1 MELAKKG
8 GPENDNINNN
18 NNSSSQN
25 GEDESELSPGDKGDI
40 SKALK
45 KVAIKG
51 WKKGNWLILLSRLAT
66 RGMRTK
72 PKSGNNTIVK
82 QEDGSE
88 EPKMSPDQKNNQQL
102 SDLIRLAILEYF
114 LENVHGRIDMV
125 IEWLNEEWYS
135 ERVFQLNE
143 YLNEGKDPDKE
154 VITTPIYD
162 IWSRK
167 VVDATVS
174 YIEPNDKKIFLR
186 LLSDL
191 PELNED
197 LIGRIKSLCID
208 PGRSAIG
215 FLALQFL
222 IMYRPPVK
230 QMCLKVL
237 QELSESDQEDISI
250 EAKKRLEKFK

>member
-1 MELAKKG
+1 M
-8 GPENDNINNN
+8 
-18 NNSSSQN
+18 
-25 GEDESELSPGDKGDI
+25 
-40 SKALK
+40 
-45 KVAIKG
+45 
-51 WKKGNWLILLSRLAT
+51 
-66 RGMRTK
+66 
-72 PKSGNNTIVK
+72 
-82 QEDGSE
+82 
-88 EPKMSPDQKNNQQL
+88 

-167 VVDATVS
+167 LLMRL
-174 YIEPNDKKIFLR
+174 YHILNLMIKIFLR

-215 FLALQFL
+215 F
-222 IMYRPPVK
+222 
-230 QMCLKVL
+230 
-237 QELSESDQEDISI
+237 
-250 EAKKRLEKFK
+250 